1 MERSVSTNAQDN
13 QRAANITVDAIKAL
27 RELTGAGVMDCRRA
41 LEEAEGDLDR
51 AQEVLRDKGIA
62 SAEKRSARVTN
73 EGVIESYIHSGSRLG
88 AIVELN
94 CETDFV
100 ARTEEFHALAHDL
113 AMQVAAM
120 APRCLSPED
129 LPDDESLKP
138 EQDCLLH
145 QPFIKDPGRTV
156 QDLINEV
163 RGRTGENIQ
172 VRRFV
177 RYALG
182 QE

>member
-1 MERSVSTNAQDN
+1 MG
-13 QRAANITVDAIKAL
+13 ITVDAIKAL
-27 RELTGAGVMDCRRA
+27 RDLTGAGVMDCRRA
-41 LEEAEGDLDR
+41 LEEAEGDLDK
-51 AQEVLRDKGIA
+51 AQDLLREKGIA
-62 SAEKRSARVTN
+62 SAAKRSDRITN

-100 ARTEEFHALAHDL
+100 ARTEEFQALAHDL

-120 APRCLSPED
+120 APRRLSPEE
-129 LPDDESLKP
+129 DDEEAG
-138 EQDCLLH
+138 EQDALLC

>member
-1 MERSVSTNAQDN
+1 MSTNTQGERSSG
-13 QRAANITVDAIKAL
+13 ITVDAIKAL
-27 RELTGAGVMDCRRA
+27 RDLTGAGIMDCRRA
-41 LEEAEGDLDR
+41 LEEADGDLDR
-51 AQEVLRDKGIA
+51 AQEVLREKGVA
-62 SAEKRSARVTN
+62 AAVKRSDRVTN
-73 EGVIESYIHSGSRLG
+73 EGVIESYIHSGNRLG

-120 APRCLSPED
+120 GPRYLSPED
-129 LPDDESLKP
+129 LSEDDSATP
-138 EQDCLLH
+138 EQDCLLC

>member
-1 MERSVSTNAQDN
+1 MSTNAQDTT
-13 QRAANITVDAIKAL
+13 RAANITVDAIKAL
-27 RELTGAGVMDCRRA
+27 RDLTGAGIMDCRRA

-51 AQEVLRDKGIA
+51 AQELLREKGVAAA
-62 SAEKRSARVTN
+62 SKRSDRTTN
-73 EGVIESYIHSGSRLG
+73 EGVIESYIHSGNRLG

-120 APRCLSPED
+120 APRCLTPED
-129 LPDDESLKP
+129 LPDDDTLKP
-138 EQDCLLH
+138 EQDCLLQ

>member
-1 MERSVSTNAQDN
+1 MSTNTQGE

-27 RELTGAGVMDCRRA
+27 RDLTGAGVMDCRRA

-51 AQEVLRDKGIA
+51 AQDLLREKGVA
-62 SAEKRSARVTN
+62 AAVKRSDRATN
-73 EGVIESYIHSGSRLG
+73 EGVIESYIHSGNRLG

-100 ARTEEFHALAHDL
+100 ARTEEFHGLAHDL

-129 LPDDESLKP
+129 LPDDDTLKP
-138 EQDCLLH
+138 EQDCLLQ